1 VGVFSSG
8 SHLKYHAESGCS
20 GGRVGNWWFF
30 TQINIYFGCDRIVYS
45 LKLAVNLR
53 AGAAGCQNHQ
63 PGCQKKNLGAKRQ
76 KNRSRE
82 NAFAEVLPRRPKFG
96 VRSEKNRTVRFC
108 DGHER
113 RSRV

>member
-1 VGVFSSG
+1 MIVFHSCTNRQKTMG
-8 SHLKYHAESGCS
+8 FLEIDG
-20 GGRVGNWWFF
+20 
-30 TQINIYFGCDRIVYS
+30 
-45 LKLAVNLR
+45 R
-53 AGAAGCQNHQ
+53 AGAAGYQNYQ

-82 NAFAEVLPRRPKFG
+82 NAFAEVLPGRPKFG
-96 VRSEKNRTVRFC
+96 VRSEKIEHSNF

>member
-1 VGVFSSG
+1 MGRFGSIGSIWVDYARLGSIGLISG
-8 SHLKYHAESGCS
+8 
-20 GGRVGNWWFF
+20 
-30 TQINIYFGCDRIVYS
+30 
-45 LKLAVNLR
+45 LAQLDAKTTNLD
-53 AGAAGCQNHQ
+53 AK
-63 PGCQKKNLGAKRQ
+63 KKNLGAERQ

-96 VRSEKNRTVRFC
+96 VRSENNRTVRFC